1 MQTVK
6 AFVIFMGLLIA
17 AGLGLLG
24 YALIDR
30 LAGEAGG
37 GRDFGEA
44 GSGRG
49 FGEAGGG
56 RGFGEVALSLPA
68 GCVIAAAQAS
78 DGRLVLRTDGP
89 LERGCQQVVVI
100 DPDSGRV
107 VGRIR
112 AAPEP

>member
-24 YALIDR
+24 YTLIDR
-30 LAGEAGG
+30 LAGEAG
-37 GRDFGEA
+37 D
-44 GSGRG
+44 
-49 FGEAGGG
+49 G
-56 RGFGEVALSLPA
+56 RGFGEVELSLPA
-68 GCVIAAAQAS
+68 GCVIAAAQAA

-100 DPDSGRV
+100 DPDSGQV

-112 AAPEP
+112 AALEP

>member
-24 YALIDR
+24 YVLVDR
-30 LAGEAGG
+30 LAGKAGGGRDFGEAGG

-44 GSGRG
+44 GD
-49 FGEAGGG
+49 G

-68 GCVIAAAQAS
+68 GCVIAAAQF
-78 DGRLVLRTDGP
+78 DEGRLVLRTDGP
-89 LERGCQQVVVI
+89 RERGCQQVVVI
-100 DPDSGRV
+100 DPDSGQV
-107 VGRIR
+107 VGRIK
-112 AAPEP
+112 AAPQP

>member
-44 GSGRG
+44 G
-49 FGEAGGG
+49 GG

-68 GCVIAAAQAS
+68 GCVIAAAQAA

-100 DPDSGRV
+100 DPDSGQV